1 MKAVIGDV
9 PPAGTQARAAP
20 SSSEEADSLLSGRGS
35 AGRHKAAAG
44 AAGLSPSSSAPRR
57 RPRRDPEA
65 ELPRIHTAPAPSPG
79 CPPAVR
85 EENTASSALS
95 AQTHLRFCLYFYF
108 AKRKKKQKTQQ
119 RIS

>member
-85 EENTASSALS
+85 ENTASSALS
-95 AQTHLRFCLYFYF
+95 AQTHLRFYLYFYF
-108 AKRKKKQKTQQ
+108 AKRKKKKKTQQ